1 VKSLVHSTNFHHMEE
16 EAEEVE
22 EAPCF
27 HGKGTSNMDHCTLAC
42 LRSEHLVLLLLEC
55 FVLWL
60 QTCFQPLFRGQ
71 ICGSVGSG

>member
-1 VKSLVHSTNFHHMEE
+1 MQE

-27 HGKGTSNMDHCTLAC
+27 HGRGTCNMDHCTLAC
-42 LRSEHLVLLLLEC
+42 LPLEHLVLLRLEYFLLWVWAWFEPP
-55 FVLWL
+55 FL
-60 QTCFQPLFRGQ
+60 GQ